1 MTPRCRFPKLAEPY
15 DGALREA
22 VAYVLS
28 RFEPLGIIASGTI
41 VRGDP
46 GPTSDHDLHVIVPG
60 VQRLRIQRFFNGVP
74 AEIFINPSHALEK
87 YFEKDLENNR
97 PITAHMVATGFV
109 VLDRDPAVERLRAL
123 ARDYLARSADYDEG
137 KLTWLRYVAALFLE
151 DAEDIAESDPEACA
165 MLLHTAVHEMLR
177 HYFFARANLPVPRWK
192 DLLAGVCEHDP
203 EAGELA
209 RRFYRAATLDE
220 QRALAGALADHL
232 LAARGFFEWESA
244 PEEV

>member
-1 MTPRCRFPKLAEPY
+1 
-15 DGALREA
+15 
-22 VAYVLS
+22 
-28 RFEPLGIIASGTI
+28 
-41 VRGDP
+41 
-46 GPTSDHDLHVIVPG
+46 
-60 VQRLRIQRFFNGVP
+60 
-74 AEIFINPSHALEK
+74 
-87 YFEKDLENNR
+87 
-97 PITAHMVATGFV
+97 
-109 VLDRDPAVERLRAL
+109 
-123 ARDYLARSADYDEG
+123 
-137 KLTWLRYVAALFLE
+137 
-151 DAEDIAESDPEACA
+151 
-165 MLLHTAVHEMLR
+165 MLR